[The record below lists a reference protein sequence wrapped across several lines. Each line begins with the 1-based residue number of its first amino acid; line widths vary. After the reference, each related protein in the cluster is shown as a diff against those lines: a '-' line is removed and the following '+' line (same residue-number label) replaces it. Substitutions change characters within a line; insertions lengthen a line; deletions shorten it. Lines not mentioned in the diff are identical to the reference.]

1 MNRLQLIQFIQSL
14 ENENLIAFSVGDE
27 KLSNRFDR
35 LDMKQCEKGDFYTEI
50 SYALYSYIANAIF
63 YKAMG
68 KEKAMEGY
76 FYFDTQWEEII
87 HGQETIYDEN
97 SKVVKDRAL
106 RLLDSFLSSMDETT
120 LADLMEKIAPLCVL
134 KIMKNHPG
142 EEKKILRKFEKK
154 KDIVYN
160 QVTLFS
166 RSLYHTFL
174 NRSSIDPMLIQP
186 DVHDLSNGVFAYNK
200 EELIIPTWQNAF
212 TLESYKSVLKNGVI
226 ACSNEFPFKDIRML
240 SVIYLVKYIVGT
252 YQFSDD

>member
-1 MNRLQLIQFIQSL
+1 MEFKRINKDTVTCII
-14 ENENLIAFSVGDE
+14 
-27 KLSNRFDR
+27 
-35 LDMKQCEKGDFYTEI
+35 TE
-50 SYALYSYIANAIF
+50 
-63 YKAMG
+63 
-68 KEKAMEGY
+68 
-76 FYFDTQWEEII
+76 D
-87 HGQETIYDEN
+87 D
-97 SKVVKDRAL
+97 
-106 RLLDSFLSSMDETT
+106 MDEQGIK
-120 LADLMEKIAPLCVL
+120 LEDL
-134 KIMKNHPG
+134 
-142 EEKKILRKFEKK
+142 FEKK

-240 SVIYLVKYIVGT
+240 SVIYLVKDIVGT
-252 YQFSDD
+252 YQFSDN